1 MGALFW
7 IASHLLRSSTRL
19 PSFHNYIA
27 IVCHQ
32 HLHLHRPV
40 KPGLLLQSQQNMCHR
55 GLKDKSSNLQMAHL
69 RNVHFK
75 RSPELLVTLGNIDL
89 LTSTGAFHSDN
100 SILVRTS
107 KSCRSASVEQRML
120 FHGLCSPRHHGLICN
135 NLRTPLSL
143 QSRTTSLFS
152 LTRILDAAPV
162 CVQPYLRL
170 VRFDR
175 PIGTWLLYLPCMWS
189 IGLAADAGHLPDLRL
204 LALFG
209 VGAFLMRGAGCTIN
223 DMWDSDIDSKVART
237 RDRPLAC
244 GQITRFQALVF
255 LGGQLS
261 LALMVLLQLNM
272 YSIILGASSLGLVI
286 VYPLMK
292 RLTYWPQLVLGITLN
307 WGVLLA
313 WSAITGSVDLCGLTL
328 YISAVAWSMI
338 YDTIYSHQ
346 DKEDDFLIG
355 VKSTALKFGEDT
367 KKWLTG
373 FAGVMLSGLTLT
385 GVMCN
390 QTLAYYVGLCAITAS
405 LTNQISTLDI
415 NNPEDCGKKFRSN
428 RNLGLVLF
436 TAIVIGTL
444 LKKKKQVLPNEENA
458 ARSVT

>member
-292 RLTYWPQLVLGITLN
+292 RLTYWPQLVLDARFKPGFL
-307 WGVLLA
+307 VLQSSGNFL
-313 WSAITGSVDLCGLTL
+313 
-328 YISAVAWSMI
+328 
-338 YDTIYSHQ
+338 